1 MKILQVGLK
10 QAFIILLALLLPA
23 IIIEGLDHFNV
34 FDARYHR
41 GAIAD
46 GEWWR
51 LLTGH
56 FDHLSWTHLLM
67 NGLCLGLL
75 LALFR
80 PLEKPS
86 RTLFLW
92 LVSSLLISFMMWF
105 LSPDITWYVGL
116 SGSLYALV
124 VYALATDTSYPMIF
138 RIVALGLTAFKVG
151 VEQLNGDISFMSD
164 FISGPVAVDSHLYG
178 VIAGALCVVMNKLIR
193 RFL

>member
-1 MKILQVGLK
+1 MRILQVGLK
-10 QAFIILLALLLPA
+10 QAATILLVLLLPA
-23 IIIEGLDHFNV
+23 IFIEGLDHFNL

-41 GAIAD
+41 GAIVG

-56 FDHLSWTHLLM
+56 LDHIGWVHLLM
-67 NGLCLGLL
+67 NGLCLALL

-80 PLEKPS
+80 PLGRPV

-92 LVSSLLISFMMWF
+92 LLASLLISLMMWF
-105 LSPDITWYVGL
+105 LSPGISWYVGL
-116 SGSLYALV
+116 SASLYALV
-124 VYALATDTSYPMIF
+124 VYALATDTSYPVIF

-151 VEQLNGDISFMSD
+151 VEQVNGDASFMSD

-178 VIAGALCVVMNKLIR
+178 VIAGVVLILIM
-193 RFL
+193 RFRVFR